1 MEPKENHN
9 PITQR
14 NNIKQTNETCQNNF
28 MSLTYFLVDIFDML
42 EDPHV
47 HVKTQN
53 APIKGHKHQIIK

>member
-1 MEPKENHN
+1 MEPKENYN
-9 PITQR
+9 PITQH